1 MFQNDMVD
9 LRVELELIYLNVS
22 LEVELG
28 LESVRVVADQRREVF
43 SRTRA
48 SPETDQIR
56 GRT

>member
-9 LRVELELIYLNVS
+9 FNVELELVYLNVS

-28 LESVRVVADQRREVF
+28 LESVRVVADQRRKVF
-43 SRTRA
+43 SRARA

>member
-9 LRVELELIYLNVS
+9 LRVELELIYLDVS

-28 LESVRVVADQRREVF
+28 LESVRVVADQRRKVF
-43 SRTRA
+43 PRARA
-48 SPETDQIR
+48 SPETDQIG